1 MFDLLEISGELI
13 NYRIKTCNGEKKTTG
28 RKLQSV
34 VVEAINR
41 EVQIILP
48 NLLECEE
55 IPGNKS
61 EIPTPEVAMAFPHL
75 ESIAAK
81 IPSIDQSAEVLILL
95 GRDAPQVHKVREVI
109 NGPDNAPWGQR
120 LDLGWVVIGET
131 CLGEVHV
138 PNTSISACRTSVKI
152 QSNGKPSTL
161 DPCPNKVK
169 VDELFDS
176 GEDTI
181 SFSREEKQF
190 LKIME
195 TEGKLNPDKQW
206 TAPLPFRTP
215 RPRLPNNREQA
226 LKRALILHKSLE
238 KDSIKRQHFIAF
250 MKGVLDN
257 GHAEKAPPLKA
268 HEERWYLPLF
278 GVYHP
283 KKLEKIRGV
292 FDSSAVFQ
300 GVSLNQVLFKGPDL
314 TNGLVGVL
322 MRFRREGV
330 AVCGDIESMFYCF
343 GVVEKHRNF
352 LRFFWYEENDLSKPL
367 IEYRMCKHVFGNKPS
382 PAVANYGLREIV
394 KEADPDVVDFVNNNF
409 YVDDG
414 LTSCEDN
421 ATAISLMKRTQQAL
435 MTSGGV
441 RLHKISS
448 NSQEVLNA
456 FEREDIAKEI
466 RDFNVEE
473 GGAPIQRSL
482 GLQWRLFEDVFT
494 FHINP
499 EKKPFTK
506 RGVLATINSIYDPL
520 GFISP
525 VLVCGRVLFRTI
537 MHLKLDWDDPLPEG
551 MKHKW
556 DAWKESLKKLAS
568 LKIQRTYHK
577 SLRKDV
583 INTKVHVYCDASEQA
598 VAAVAFLRT
607 TTIHGTEVGFLIG
620 KSRISPKQGHTI
632 PRLELCST
640 VVATELAKI
649 IITELHFPP
658 SDIIYHSD
666 SRVCLG
672 YLNNTTRRFHT
683 YVANRVE
690 KVLLVCEPHQWNYV
704 PTDQNP
710 ADHGTRYVDP
720 SKLQS
725 CAWLTGPQHLHKE
738 EESSFPL
745 VDPENDKEIRKEE
758 VTTFKTVVIKPQM
771 LSEERIKR
779 FSTWTGLT
787 RAITY
792 LKHQASSFRAG
803 EKTSQCSG
811 WHICTQHRSIDEYR
825 QAEIVIIKDLQRQFY
840 DSEINCLRAGKPVHR
855 NSSVIA
861 LSPMLNAEGLLSVG
875 GRLHKSKLPFIEKH
889 PTLIPGNSHVAKLLV
904 HHYHTKIHHQ
914 GRHLTEG
921 MIRQAGYWIT
931 SCKKLVS
938 SVIYRC
944 VLCRKLRRTLA
955 VQRMGDMP
963 EDRMSCDPAFTHVGV
978 DCFGPWDIVAR
989 RTRGGIAKNK
999 RWAVMF
1005 SCLST
1010 RAIHIEVIEEMSTSS
1025 FINALRRFVS
1035 VRGKIK
1041 TLRSDQGTNFI
1052 GASNDDD
1059 LHTHLV
1065 KNQIE
1070 WKMNPP
1076 HASHGRCVGEND
1088 RDY

>member
-1 MFDLLEISGELI
+1 MKNPHPNPALNLTPEGSIPDKSSRPTTVIEAASQIGNALLKKELVNNSLRKFTEKAAHYRAWKAAFHNTTMELNLTPSQKLELLMKWLGSESHKLSISIYNSHISRPELRLERIWEILDNKYGLAEALEKDIQTRIETFPKMNTWEAEKIMLFSQLMNEIQYMKEEGIYPGLAALDSARGLHPLVEKLPNNLQEKWCMTGSQYKLDHKVLFPPFNVYFKFVQKYSKIWNDPSFCRPANHKNSGEGVSKAQRPLVNVKNTNITNKDVNDGMCPLHEGKHPLVKCRVFIAKSYLEKKKLIKDYKLCFRCLGRLRILKRTPQQEVKNIEKNDSVQPKQVKNVEKNTSTPPKQVGKNASATNELEYLSPSCLDICGREGVSRSCSKIFLANVYLKENPDKVVKTYVLIDEQSNKSLVAIKMFDLLEISGELI

-34 VVEAINR
+34 DFEAINR

-81 IPSIDQSAEVLILL
+81 IPSIDKSAEV
-95 GRDAPQVHKVREVI
+95 R
-109 NGPDNAPWGQR
+109 
-120 LDLGWVVIGET
+120 ET

-283 KKLEKIRGV
+283 KKFEKIRGV

-414 LTSCEDN
+414 LTSCEDD
-421 ATAISLMKRTQQAL
+421 ATTISLMKRTQQAL

-448 NSQEVLNA
+448 NIQEVLNA

-499 EKKPFTK
+499 EEKPFTK

-520 GFISP
+520 GFIFP
-525 VLVCGRVLFRTI
+525 VLVRGRVLFRTI

-577 SLRKDV
+577 SLRNNV

-620 KSRISPKQGHTI
+620 ISRIAPKQGHTI

-640 VVATELAKI
+640 VVL
-649 IITELHFPP
+649 
-658 SDIIYHSD
+658 
-666 SRVCLG
+666 
-672 YLNNTTRRFHT
+672 
-683 YVANRVE
+683 
-690 KVLLVCEPHQWNYV
+690 
-704 PTDQNP
+704 QN
-710 ADHGTRYVDP
+710 
-720 SKLQS
+720 
-725 CAWLTGPQHLHKE
+725 
-738 EESSFPL
+738 
-745 VDPENDKEIRKEE
+745 
-758 VTTFKTVVIKPQM
+758 
-771 LSEERIKR
+771 
-779 FSTWTGLT
+779 
-787 RAITY
+787 
-792 LKHQASSFRAG
+792 
-803 EKTSQCSG
+803 
-811 WHICTQHRSIDEYR
+811 
-825 QAEIVIIKDLQRQFY
+825 
-840 DSEINCLRAGKPVHR
+840 
-855 NSSVIA
+855 
-861 LSPMLNAEGLLSVG
+861 
-875 GRLHKSKLPFIEKH
+875 
-889 PTLIPGNSHVAKLLV
+889 
-904 HHYHTKIHHQ
+904 
-914 GRHLTEG
+914 
-921 MIRQAGYWIT
+921 
-931 SCKKLVS
+931 
-938 SVIYRC
+938 
-944 VLCRKLRRTLA
+944 
-955 VQRMGDMP
+955 
-963 EDRMSCDPAFTHVGV
+963 
-978 DCFGPWDIVAR
+978 
-989 RTRGGIAKNK
+989 
-999 RWAVMF
+999 
-1005 SCLST
+1005 
-1010 RAIHIEVIEEMSTSS
+1010 
-1025 FINALRRFVS
+1025 
-1035 VRGKIK
+1035 
-1041 TLRSDQGTNFI
+1041 
-1052 GASNDDD
+1052 
-1059 LHTHLV
+1059 
-1065 KNQIE
+1065 
-1070 WKMNPP
+1070 
-1076 HASHGRCVGEND
+1076 
-1088 RDY
+1088 